1 MCLDRFIKHICS
13 MSLYISVYTVCLL
26 KTLWVANGQIVK
38 KKKKTLAFSAFLVQ
52 SPEPNLDET
61 LITSLG
67 NEKSLCMLIWV
78 LYGQTKFE
86 TGDNCRISSMYIKN
100 IPIKRKFAKKSEA
113 EGFLCNCILQ
123 WLHSGWWQGYWLPY
137 FLFSV
142 VITVAGT
149 YAVEGMSNGKH
160 KLFNTFVGN

>member
-1 MCLDRFIKHICS
+1 MPFENIVS
-13 MSLYISVYTVCLL
+13 
-26 KTLWVANGQIVK
+26 GQWPNSK
-38 KKKKTLAFSAFLVQ
+38 KKKKKKKKWILSLFWLKFPNPTLTRYRSLPSETKSLSACWF
-52 SPEPNLDET
+52 
-61 LITSLG
+61 G
-67 NEKSLCMLIWV
+67 CLCMLIWV

-113 EGFLCNCILQ
+113 DSFLYNCILQ

-142 VITVAGT
+142 VIIVAGT

-160 KLFNTFVGN
+160 NLFNTFVGN

>member
-1 MCLDRFIKHICS
+1 MPFENIVSGPVAK
-13 MSLYISVYTVCLL
+13 LYIYIYIYIYKWLL
-26 KTLWVANGQIVK
+26 TLFWFKV
-38 KKKKTLAFSAFLVQ
+38 
-52 SPEPNLDET
+52 PNPALTKHWSLPSET
-61 LITSLG
+61 
-67 NEKSLCMLIWV
+67 KSLCILIWV

-100 IPIKRKFAKKSEA
+100 IPIKRKFANKSDA
-113 EGFLCNCILQ
+113 ESFLCNCILQ
-123 WLHSGWWQGYWLPY
+123 WLHSLWWQGYWLPY